1 MILEL
6 HKQGVP
12 IAAIARQMNM
22 DRKTVRK
29 YIEQGLQAPIY
40 GPRQPRPCK
49 IDGFRAF
56 LKERIVAFPGLSAV
70 RLCREIREL
79 GYQGGLTQ
87 IKDFVRTVRPR
98 APAAFEH
105 RFETAPGQQAQV
117 DFAEFKVDFE
127 ADPGWM
133 RKVWLFSMVLG
144 QSRYLWARYV
154 AHQDLM
160 AVLRSHVQAFSA
172 LGGVP
177 REILYDQMRTA
188 VLRDIRE
195 EAGTRHI
202 VYNASLVA
210 LAQHYSFSPR
220 ACAAY
225 RAKTKGKV
233 ERPFRYIRQDF
244 FLGRR
249 FRDLADMNAQ
259 LAEWLAGVANRRR
272 HGTTGRLIDQAFAT
286 ERGALQPLP
295 AGPHRAAL
303 KLERRLSRDGVISIA
318 GNYYSV
324 PDGTRNRAVDVHA
337 LIDEIHIYEDGKLIA
352 VHPWVEGYRQRCVA
366 DGHRRAVPP
375 GARRDVRSGS
385 GLILDLPGHKVST
398 RPLEIYEHIGTAL
411 AARR

>member
-12 IAAIARQMNM
+12 IAAIARQMSM

-29 YIEQGLQAPIY
+29 YIEQGLQAPTY

-49 IDGFRAF
+49 LDGFRDY
-56 LKERIVAFPGLSAV
+56 LGERIAAYPGLSAA
-70 RLCREIREL
+70 RLCREIGEL
-79 GYQGGLTQ
+79 GYSGGLTQ
-87 IKDFVRTVRPR
+87 IKDFVRSIRPR
-98 APAAFEH
+98 TPSGFEH

-117 DFAEFKVDFE
+117 DFAEFKVEFE
-127 ADPGWM
+127 TDPGWI

-144 QSRYLWARYV
+144 HSRFLWGRFV
-154 AHQDLM
+154 PHQDLM
-160 AVLRSHVQAFSA
+160 AVLRSHVQAFTA

-188 VLRDIRE
+188 VLRDVRE
-195 EAGTRHI
+195 EGGNRHI
-202 VYNASLVA
+202 VYNASLVG
-210 LAQHYSFSPR
+210 LAHHYGFSPR

-249 FRDLADMNAQ
+249 FRDLADMNSQ
-259 LAEWLAGVANRRR
+259 LAEWLVGVANRRR
-272 HGTTGRLIDQAFAT
+272 HGTTLRLIDQAFAA
-286 ERGALQPLP
+286 ERSELQPLP

-303 KLERRLSRDGVISIA
+303 KLERRLSRDGVVSIA

-324 PDGTRNRAVDVHA
+324 PDGTRSRAVDVHA
-337 LIDEIHIYEDGKLIA
+337 LLDEIHIYENGKLIA
-352 VHPWVEGYRQRCVA
+352 VHPWIDGHRERCVA

-375 GARRDVRSGS
+375 GGRRRFAAGHAS
-385 GLILDLPGHKVST
+385 ILDLPGQRVAT
-398 RPLEIYEHIGTAL
+398 RPLEIYEHIGSAL